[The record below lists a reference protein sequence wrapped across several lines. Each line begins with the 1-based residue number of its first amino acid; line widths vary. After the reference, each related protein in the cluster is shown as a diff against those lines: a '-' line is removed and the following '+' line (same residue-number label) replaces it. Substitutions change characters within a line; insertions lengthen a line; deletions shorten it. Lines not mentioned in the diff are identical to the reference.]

1 MKPTITLCSHC
12 GHWMR
17 VHEGDGICV
26 HPKGLDPVKL
36 PTDGCERGWPR
47 LTNNPGRPT

>member
-1 MKPTITLCSHC
+1 MKPTITLCQDC

-17 VHEGDGICV
+17 VHEADGICV
-26 HPKGLDPVKL
+26 HPKALDPTTM

-47 LTNNPGRPT
+47 LTNTATR